1 MLKGS
6 LWAMLAAGVMMSIG
20 CGFQQ
25 GTAETSSAAKGGLAV
40 IDLDVVA
47 KSIGRTQE
55 INESWQVRKN
65 ALDQALQK
73 LQTNFNEQLT
83 AKKTEFGEE
92 PTEEQQKQLAAM
104 RQDAANKLVQAGRTA
119 QADLEKYRLKMVADF
134 RAEMRPYAQQVASSK
149 GLGIVIPKNEGFLLS
164 VDPGVDITAD
174 VISAYAA
181 KAPAAKPATAAT
193 PASAPAKSLTPSQPA
208 ETAAAPEASETR

>member
-25 GTAETSSAAKGGLAV
+25 GTAESSSAAKGGLAV

-73 LQTNFNEQLT
+73 LQANFNEQLT
-83 AKKTEFGEE
+83 AKKTEFGET
-92 PTEEQQKQLAAM
+92 PTEEQTKQLAAM

-119 QADLEKYRLKMVADF
+119 QGDLEKYRQKMVADF

-181 KAPAAKPATAAT
+181 KSPAAKPSATTAAKPLT
-193 PASAPAKSLTPSQPA
+193 PAPAAPA
-208 ETAAAPEASETR
+208 ETAAAPEAETTR

>member
-25 GTAETSSAAKGGLAV
+25 GTAENAASVKGGLAV

-73 LQTNFNEQLT
+73 LQANFNDQLT

-92 PTEEQQKQLAAM
+92 PTEEQQKQLANM
-104 RQDAANKLVQAGRTA
+104 RQDAANKLVQASRTA
-119 QADLEKYRLKMVADF
+119 QGDLEKFRQKMVADF
-134 RAEMRPYAQQVASSK
+134 RTEMRPYAQQVAASK
-149 GLGIVIPKNEGFLLS
+149 GMGIVIPKNEGFLLS

-174 VISAYAA
+174 VIAAYSA
-181 KAPAAKPATAAT
+181 KAPSAKPAAA
-193 PASAPAKSLTPSQPA
+193 PASAPAKSLTPSSSTT
-208 ETAAAPEASETR
+208 ETATAPEAAETR